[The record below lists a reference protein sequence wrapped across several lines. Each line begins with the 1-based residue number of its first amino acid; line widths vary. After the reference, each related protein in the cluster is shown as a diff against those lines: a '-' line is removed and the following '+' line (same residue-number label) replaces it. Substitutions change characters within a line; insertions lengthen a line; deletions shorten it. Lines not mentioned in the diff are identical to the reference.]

1 MIRYI
6 GIAFCLLLCS
16 VNTSLAET
24 DGFYAVVNKTS
35 YTSDLSTQELRS
47 LFTLKRR
54 VWSDGTSVQL
64 VTLKIQND
72 AHHDFIKTV
81 LKLFPYQV
89 TRLWERQV
97 FSGSALSPLQ
107 VDTYADLIEEVG
119 NQPGTLGYI
128 RGSQIEKYD
137 NEYVKFIKVY

>member
-1 MIRYI
+1 MIRYF
-6 GIAFCLLLCS
+6 GIAICLFLFS
-16 VNTSLAET
+16 VDTTIAET
-24 DGFYAVVNKTS
+24 DNFYVVVNKTS

-72 AHHDFIKTV
+72 SHHDFIKTV

-107 VDTYADLIEEVG
+107 VDTYADLITEVG
-119 NQPGTLGYI
+119 NHPGTLGYI

-137 NEYVKFIKVY
+137 NEDVKFIKVY

>member
-1 MIRYI
+1 MIRYF
-6 GIAFCLLLCS
+6 GIAICLTLFS
-16 VNTSLAET
+16 IDTPFAET
-24 DGFYAVVNKTS
+24 DNFYVVVNKTS
-35 YTSDLSTQELRS
+35 YTRDLSTQELRS

-97 FSGSALSPLQ
+97 FSGSALSPMQ
-107 VDTYADLIEEVG
+107 VDTYADLVEEVG
-119 NQPGTLGYI
+119 SQRGTLGYI
-128 RGSQIEKYD
+128 QSSQIEKYD
-137 NEYVKFIKVY
+137 NEDVKFIKVH